1 MKIKILILLLICN
14 TLIAQNQNF
23 VSAHIGV
30 MYVTNNNVKTYNN
43 VYRTMPGFALN
54 AEFGRQL
61 QLKNNN
67 IQFSIGLGYDNFIL
81 NNRNSIIGIP
91 ENAYVANYKIQNL
104 STQLKAVYDIALK
117 KHNTYFSIGLM
128 YEKPIIAKYHLS
140 MVTYYGHTEEKE
152 TEDIETKTKN
162 MFSNFNYSTLYT
174 SVGYRKKIK
183 ENYVGM
189 FHLFIPM
196 NSIQQGALYN
206 TYNTTSKS
214 FPFKLQL
221 GVQYLINK
229 K

>member
-1 MKIKILILLLICN
+1 MKIIILILLFICS
-14 TLIAQNQNF
+14 TLKAQNQNF

-30 MYVTNNNVKTYNN
+30 MHVTNNNVKTYNN
-43 VYRTMPGFALN
+43 VYRTMPGFTLN

-81 NNRNSIIGIP
+81 NKRLSIIGIP
-91 ENAYVANYKIQNL
+91 ENAYVANYKIQNFN
-104 STQLKAVYDIALK
+104 TQLKAVYNIAL

-128 YEKPIIAKYHLS
+128 YEKPIITKYHLS

-162 MFSNFNYSTLYT
+162 MLPNFNYSTLYT
-174 SVGYRKKIK
+174 AIGCRKKIK
-183 ENYVGM
+183 ENYVG
-189 FHLFIPM
+189 LFNVLIPM
-196 NSIQQGALYN
+196 NSIQQGALN
-206 TYNTTSKS
+206 SSYNTTNKS

-221 GVQYLINK
+221 DVQYFIKN
-229 K
+229 

>member
-1 MKIKILILLLICN
+1 MKTKILILLLVSN

-23 VSAHIGV
+23 VGTNVGV
-30 MYVTNNNVKTYNN
+30 MYITSNNVKTYNN
-43 VYRTMPGFALN
+43 VYRTMPGLTLN

-67 IQFSIGLGYDNFIL
+67 IQFSIGLSYDNFIL

-91 ENAYVANYKIQNL
+91 EDAYVAENKIQNL
-104 STQLKAVYDIALK
+104 STQLKAVYDIVL

-128 YEKPIIAKYHLS
+128 FEKPIITKYHLS

-162 MFSNFNYSTLYT
+162 MLSNFNYATLYT

-189 FHLFIPM
+189 FHVLIPM
-196 NSIQQGALYN
+196 NSIPQDVLYN
-206 TYNTTSKS
+206 TYNTTNKS

-221 GVQYLINK
+221 GVQYLIKN
-229 K
+229 

>member
-1 MKIKILILLLICN
+1 MKKIILILLLLSN

-30 MYVTNNNVKTYNN
+30 MHVANNNVKTYNN
-43 VYRTMPGFALN
+43 VYYTLPGFALN

-81 NNRNSIIGIP
+81 NKRLSIIGIP
-91 ENAYVANYKIQNL
+91 ENAYVANYKIQNFN
-104 STQLKAVYDIALK
+104 TQLKAVYDIAL

-128 YEKPIIAKYHLS
+128 YEKPIFTKYNYAH
-140 MVTYYGHTEEKE
+140 VTYSGHDQNKE
-152 TEDIETKTKN
+152 VMLVETKTKN
-162 MFSNFNYSTLYT
+162 MFSNFNYATLYT
-174 SVGYRKKIK
+174 AIGCRKKIK
-183 ENYVGM
+183 ENYVG
-189 FHLFIPM
+189 LFNVLIPM
-196 NSIQQGALYN
+196 NSIQQGALNN
-206 TYNTTSKS
+206 TYSTTSKS

-221 GVQYLINK
+221 GVQYFINK